1 MQNRTHKTAIQ
12 DVLIIDWDLG
22 QDERGCV
29 GNIWSDKLDNKIFK
43 SLIDKSGNFNDDFV
57 EDRIS
62 ISKKN
67 VFRGLHGDSKTWKLI
82 TVFSGEVWLVLVDA
96 RKKSPTYKELVYLNF
111 KRGNNFSVLVPP
123 GVLNGH
129 LCLSE
134 ECVLFYKWSEYYSGP
149 NSQVTVNWN
158 DPALSISLGC
168 PNPILSERDMA
179 GTLFE
184 ELSL

>member
-1 MQNRTHKTAIQ
+1 MQNRVHKTAIQ
-12 DVLIIDWDLG
+12 DTSIIEWDLW
-22 QDERGCV
+22 QDKRGFV
-29 GNIWSDKLDNKIFK
+29 GNIWTDNINNKLYQI
-43 SLIDKSGNFNDDFV
+43 IQDKSNYNVRFI

-82 TVFSGEVWLVLVDA
+82 TVFNGDVWLILVDA

-134 ECVLFYKWSEYYSGP
+134 ECVLFYKWSEYYDGP

-158 DPALSISLGC
+158 DPAISISLGC
-168 PNPILSERDMA
+168 PNPIISERDKS
-179 GTLFE
+179 GTPFE
-184 ELSL
+184 ELNL

>member
-12 DVLIIDWDLG
+12 DTLIIEWDLG
-22 QDERGCV
+22 QDKRGFV
-29 GNIWSDKLDNKIFK
+29 GNVWADNIGNKLYQI
-43 SLIDKSGNFNDDFV
+43 IQDKSNYNVRFI

-134 ECVLFYKWSEYYSGP
+134 ECVLFYKWSEYYGGP
-149 NSQVTVNWN
+149 SSQVTVNWN

-168 PNPILSERDMA
+168 SNPILSERDMA

-184 ELSL
+184 ELVL